1 MKKEE
6 EVLNRFVHKWLL
18 IGAKAILTVLFGGLL
33 TFFAT
38 LNSTV
43 NNLKAEAMV
52 DAEKVSKNSSEIKDL
67 KGMIRDIHWLLIK
80 SKNIKIP
87 AKK

>member
-6 EVLNRFVHKWLL
+6 EVLNKFVHRWLL

-52 DAEKVSKNSSEIKDL
+52 DAEKVKENKERISGLKSDIKDN
-67 KGMIRDIHWLLIK
+67 KKLLIE
-80 SKNIKIP
+80 IL
-87 AKK
+87 KKLPKK